1 MTSSWRKIEKK
12 RHFLFC
18 WRMYASLF
26 FLITTHRMG
35 KISFKNYYLQVFILG
50 LWPGETKPKLKYT
63 YLKKSRLVVP
73 QVTYQNKPNFV
84 WKITNP
90 GFKEFPQIKIT
101 SLKNENKT
109 HEEAKSKCVKIKQQN
124 KIKAN
129 S

>member
-1 MTSSWRKIEKK
+1 M
-12 RHFLFC
+12 
-18 WRMYASLF
+18 
-26 FLITTHRMG
+26 
-35 KISFKNYYLQVFILG
+35 
-50 LWPGETKPKLKYT
+50 

-73 QVTYQNKPNFV
+73 QVTYQNKPNSA

-90 GFKEFPQIKIT
+90 GFKEFPQIKRT

-109 HEEAKSKCVKIKQQN
+109 VRRQSQNVKLSNKN